1 MTLTRRHLLVAAPA
15 TLAAG
20 LVTTCLAVPRAHA
33 QTAAPK
39 DPRLADRALG
49 PADAKTVV
57 QEWFSLTCTHCARFS
72 REVFPEVQAK
82 LIDTGRIRY
91 VFKDFPLDQTALM
104 AAMVARALPPERYV
118 PFVEVLFQNQD
129 RWAFGQDVDPKAE
142 LARMAALAGMAQSTF
157 DATIVDNGLKAAILA
172 EQEVGETQ
180 FKVDS
185 TPTFVF
191 DGTPRPGEMT
201 FDAFSGLVKKA

>member
-1 MTLTRRHLLVAAPA
+1 MTVSRRLLLATVPA
-15 TLAAG
+15 LAAAARAFADP
-20 LVTTCLAVPRAHA
+20 AVPPADPRL
-33 QTAAPK
+33 T

-49 PADAKTVV
+49 PADAGTVV

-72 REVFPEVQAK
+72 REVFPEVQSK
-82 LIDTGRIRY
+82 LIDPGKIRY

-129 RWAFGQDVDPKAE
+129 RWAFGQDDPKVP

-157 DATIVDNGLKAAILA
+157 DQTIADAGLKSAILA
-172 EQEVGETQ
+172 EQERGE
-180 FKVDS
+180 KAYSVDS

-191 DGTPRPGEMT
+191 GSHPHPGELT
-201 FDAFSGLVKKA
+201 FDAFANLAKPT

>member
-1 MTLTRRHLLVAAPA
+1 MIVTRRFLLATAPV
-15 TLAAG
+15 LAA
-20 LVTTCLAVPRAHA
+20 TRALAD
-33 QTAAPK
+33 AAA

-49 PADAKTVV
+49 PAGAGTVV

-72 REVFPEVQAK
+72 REVFPEVQSK
-82 LIDTGRIRY
+82 LIDVGKIRY

-129 RWAFGQDVDPKAE
+129 RWAFGQDDPRVP
-142 LARMAALAGMAQSTF
+142 LARMAALAGMGQAAF
-157 DATIVDNGLKAAILA
+157 DQVIADAGLKAAILA
-172 EQEVGETQ
+172 EQERGE
-180 FKVDS
+180 KAYSVDS

-191 DGTPRPGEMT
+191 GRKPHPGELT
-201 FDAFSGLVKKA
+201 FDAFAALTKSS

>member
-1 MTLTRRHLLVAAPA
+1 M
-15 TLAAG
+15 
-20 LVTTCLAVPRAHA
+20 
-33 QTAAPK
+33 
-39 DPRLADRALG
+39 
-49 PADAKTVV
+49 V

-72 REVFPEVQAK
+72 REVFPEVESK
-82 LIDTGRIRY
+82 LIDTGKIRY

-129 RWAFGQDVDPKAE
+129 RWAFGQDDPRVP

-157 DATIVDNGLKAAILA
+157 DRTIADAGLKAAILA
-172 EQEVGETQ
+172 EQERGEKTYN
-180 FKVDS
+180 VDS

-191 DGTPRPGEMT
+191 NGTPHAGELS
-201 FDAFSGLVKKA
+201 FDAFSALAKPG

>member
-1 MTLTRRHLLVAAPA
+1 MIVTRRLLLATVPALAATRAFAEAPA
-15 TLAAG
+15 
-20 LVTTCLAVPRAHA
+20 
-33 QTAAPK
+33 

-49 PADAKTVV
+49 PADAGTVV

-72 REVFPEVQAK
+72 REVFPEVQSK
-82 LIDTGRIRY
+82 LIDAGKIRY

-129 RWAFGQDVDPKAE
+129 RWAFGQDDPKVP
-142 LARMAALAGMAQSTF
+142 LARMAALAGMGQAAF
-157 DATIVDNGLKAAILA
+157 DQTVADAGLKAAILA
-172 EQEVGETQ
+172 EQERGE
-180 FKVDS
+180 KAYSVDS

-191 DGTPRPGEMT
+191 GRKPHPGELT
-201 FDAFSGLVKKA
+201 FDAFTALTKPS